1 MSEGQGSTAAQA
13 VITGASAGI
22 GEALART
29 LAGAGWDLVLVAR
42 RQERL
47 EALASEL
54 RQQHGRE
61 VIALGLDVC
70 DPSAPDAIL
79 AAAPRLEVLVNNA
92 GAGKFGPVLGQPV
105 EEQTA
110 QVRLNCES
118 LTRLSLALLPALVSR
133 GKGVIVNLA
142 SIAGFQPTPYFT
154 VYAATK
160 AYVLSFSQALD
171 AEVSARGVRVVAVC
185 PGPVPTEFQ
194 GLAGSPDAR
203 HSPAMWRRTPEQVA
217 ESCLQAIQ
225 RPRRVVTPAPV
236 HGWVRWCYRFLPES
250 TVVGMAGKS
259 MRKRTDG

>member
-1 MSEGQGSTAAQA
+1 MSEGAAQA

-22 GEALART
+22 GAALGRRLAEA
-29 LAGAGWDLVLVAR
+29 GYDLVLVAR
-42 RQERL
+42 RAERL

-54 RQQHGRE
+54 RQRHARQ
-61 VIALGLDVC
+61 VATLALDVC
-70 DPSAPDAIL
+70 DRSAPQAIL

-92 GAGKFGPVLGQPV
+92 GAGRFGAVLGQPV
-105 EEQTA
+105 EEQVA
-110 QVRLNCES
+110 QVPLNCES

-133 GKGVIVNLA
+133 GRGVIVNLA
-142 SIAGFQPTPYFT
+142 SIAGFQPVPYFA

-171 AEVSARGVRVVAVC
+171 EEVAPKGVRVVAVC

-203 HSPAMWRRTPEQVA
+203 EAPAMWRRTPEQVA
-217 ESCLQAIQ
+217 EACLRAIR

-236 HGWVRWCYRFLPES
+236 HAWVRWLYRFLPES
-250 TVVGMAGKS
+250 TVVRMAGRS
-259 MRKRTDG
+259 MHKRIERA